1 MMAAAIMTAAVFMVV
16 LPGVLGVL
24 SWRGLVSFGALGALW
39 WLWVLPGIVLLYFL
53 RLKRRA
59 LVVASTLLWQHAIE
73 DLRADRPFQVL
84 RKNIL
89 LFLQLAAASGLILAL
104 SDPGALFKEP
114 AGSYKLILID
124 RSASMSTE
132 DADGASRLEAAKK
145 AARGLLGSL
154 EPRDQA
160 SVIAFDTTA
169 QVLCPFSSI
178 RSEIRAAIDLVEQSW
193 GRTDILQALQ
203 VAKGVIRTLKDS
215 SDCELVII
223 SDGAFPTPTSFKWTE
238 GIEELKNI
246 EEMPQGA
253 PELVKAP
260 GKVTF
265 LAVGEGSP
273 NRAITA
279 VGSGAEEVFCRATNF
294 SAEAF
299 EGTLEARSG
308 KRLIEARE
316 VKLAARAS
324 KTFILRASDATEGVE
339 LRLAPLDAMPADNVA
354 YAAPAGASKRKA
366 LLVTKE
372 NRFLVVL

>member
-1 MMAAAIMTAAVFMVV
+1 MAAAVLTAAVFMVV

-145 AARGLLGSL
+145 AARGLLGS
-154 EPRDQA
+154 
-160 SVIAFDTTA
+160 V
-169 QVLCPFSSI
+169 
-178 RSEIRAAIDLVEQSW
+178 
-193 GRTDILQALQ
+193 
-203 VAKGVIRTLKDS
+203 
-215 SDCELVII
+215 
-223 SDGAFPTPTSFKWTE
+223 
-238 GIEELKNI
+238 
-246 EEMPQGA
+246 
-253 PELVKAP
+253 
-260 GKVTF
+260 
-265 LAVGEGSP
+265 
-273 NRAITA
+273 
-279 VGSGAEEVFCRATNF
+279 
-294 SAEAF
+294 
-299 EGTLEARSG
+299 
-308 KRLIEARE
+308 
-316 VKLAARAS
+316 
-324 KTFILRASDATEGVE
+324 
-339 LRLAPLDAMPADNVA
+339 
-354 YAAPAGASKRKA
+354 
-366 LLVTKE
+366 
-372 NRFLVVL
+372 